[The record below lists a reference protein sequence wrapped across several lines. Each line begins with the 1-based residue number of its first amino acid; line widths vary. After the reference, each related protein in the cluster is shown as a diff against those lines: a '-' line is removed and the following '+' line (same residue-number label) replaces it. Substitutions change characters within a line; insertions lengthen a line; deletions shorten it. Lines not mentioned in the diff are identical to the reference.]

1 MDRLATWLDRIYPKM
16 AARLEENLKQ
26 RCFDSY
32 EVFWDEERG
41 SIEDYAVLH
50 SDYDFIE
57 ANLAV
62 QRALNQVA
70 ATEKQDAPAET
81 EGDDDWSGNKKAGQE
96 DKKKSTVAGLDN
108 NYQVVSLDW
117 NCNGSSLVA
126 AYGKTNHVTWCEH

>member
-1 MDRLATWLDRIYPKM
+1 MDRLASWLDRIYPKM

-96 DKKKSTVAGLDN
+96 VKKKSTVAGLDN